1 VLPVVNGP
9 VPSNFGSKGRMK
21 SESEIQFARLLG
33 FSNLADKL
41 SAAAMD
47 FNNAA
52 FDARLGAKIGS
63 TPPPKSG
70 ELDFRDAT
78 FEARLGAKLGEQPP
92 PKI

>member
-1 VLPVVNGP
+1 
-9 VPSNFGSKGRMK
+9 MK
-21 SESEIQFARLLG
+21 SESGIQLARLLG

-47 FNNAA
+47 FSDPAV
-52 FDARLGAKIGS
+52 DARLGAKLGPP

-78 FEARLGAKLGEQPP
+78 FEARLGAKLGNVPP